1 MFVKRFHERKTGK
14 IAWDPFCDDPQ
25 NRIMELCGGRG
36 RGEELLFFSG
46 QFFPIQFRRSADG
59 GFPSLR
65 VMTFVK

>member
-36 RGEELLFFSG
+36 RGEEFLFFPDNFSRFSFAG
-46 QFFPIQFRRSADG
+46 ARMAVFRVS
-59 GFPSLR
+59 
-65 VMTFVK
+65 V

>member
-1 MFVKRFHERKTGK
+1 MKEKQEKSHGIHFVMIR
-14 IAWDPFCDDPQ
+14 
-25 NRIMELCGGRG
+25 RIGSWNCA
-36 RGEELLFFSG
+36 EEEGAARSFYFFSG